1 MLLFYWGGFQN
12 SSAEDVLLQRAGQV
26 WRQSL
31 DLVRVARAVRAH
43 SAAYVRMPVFF
54 ICLRHRSASLHAA
67 LGTSTS
73 AAAACSVR
81 LHPMGTTDTHWLT
94 KSCRTRCTHPSCRGE
109 ECASIVRMLCCRS
122 GTCRAAWHQVR
133 HKRRCCS
140 ARLRLRADGHDADLL
155 ACCIMSRTLYA
166 PKLPPKQMRHHFW
179 AQRAPIQ
186 HPSSGNSAAA
196 APAFTQLSATQ
207 QWPTSKHDAAT

>member
-1 MLLFYWGGFQN
+1 MFYYNAQ
-12 SSAEDVLLQRAGQV
+12 D
-26 WRQSL
+26 
-31 DLVRVARAVRAH
+31 
-43 SAAYVRMPVFF
+43 
-54 ICLRHRSASLHAA
+54 RSGASLWISFASPA
-67 LGTSTS
+67 LCAPTLPHTY
-73 AAAACSVR
+73 ACQYFSYVCATDLPACTLLLAQAPAPLLPALCGCTR
-81 LHPMGTTDTHWLT
+81 EQMGTTGTHWLT

-166 PKLPPKQMRHHFW
+166 PKLPPKQMCHHFW